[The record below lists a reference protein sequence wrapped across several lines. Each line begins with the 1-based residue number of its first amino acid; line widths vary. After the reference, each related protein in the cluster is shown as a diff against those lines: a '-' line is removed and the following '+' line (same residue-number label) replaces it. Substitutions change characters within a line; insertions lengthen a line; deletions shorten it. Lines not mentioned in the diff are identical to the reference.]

1 MLYSLAVVL
10 MCLQQRSWA
19 ARQCNIRIVDLDEE
33 SEVINLESY
42 VEELGPTVWRSRAS
56 RNAILA
62 EQLNRET
69 LLAEHGDAQVI
80 LSSSNSYSHDTLTT
94 SLRDYILTT
103 VDRDDLATSRA
114 NETYYMFGH
123 NDRQPPFKRLNENYI
138 IPPCGPLCEGRGT
151 KTLGV
156 GGRGSGTSW
165 HLHGPA
171 FSEVLLGAKRWLI
184 YPKGSEPD
192 MQLAANKTMSKW
204 IQEVL
209 PLLPDKEKASIWDCI
224 IEPGDMLYFP
234 LGLYH
239 ATLNMDRYNAFV
251 SYFV

>member
-1 MLYSLAVVL
+1 MILLL
-10 MCLQQRSWA
+10 GLFLCLQQRIWA
-19 ARQCNIRIVDLDEE
+19 ARHCNFRSFELDEE

-42 VEELGPTVWRSRAS
+42 DDDLGPMVWRSRAS
-56 RNAILA
+56 RNTILA
-62 EQLNRET
+62 ERLNRAA

-80 LSSSNSYSHDTLTT
+80 LSSSNSYSHDTRTA

-123 NDRQPPFKRLNENYI
+123 NDMRQPWKRLNEHYI

-151 KTLGV
+151 KTVGI
-156 GGRGSGTSW
+156 GGRNSGTSW
-165 HLHGPA
+165 HMHGPA
-171 FSEVLLGAKRWLI
+171 FSEAIIGAKRWLI
-184 YPKGSEPD
+184 YPKGSAPD
-192 MQLAANKTMSKW
+192 MQLAANKTTSTW

-209 PLLPDKEKASIWDCI
+209 PFLPEKEKAIIWDCI
-224 IEPGDMLYFP
+224 IEPGDLLYFP

-239 ATLNMDRYNAFV
+239 ATLNLDKYNAFV